1 MSILLANS
9 WTCQQPDGG
18 INIKKEDDIMIK
30 EAFVSC
36 DIAKRLK
43 EKGFNEECFGY
54 YNSDGQ
60 IDTSLGKWRNDDFI
74 MSHVAAPTQQMAMR
88 WLREA
93 KGIFIKIDM
102 DGSGY
107 YNFNVY
113 LNGSLYSTGEEMDF
127 ETYELAVAFGLLF
140 VLTKMEL

>member
-1 MSILLANS
+1 
-9 WTCQQPDGG
+9 
-18 INIKKEDDIMIK
+18 MIK

-36 DIAKRLK
+36 DIAKRLT
-43 EKGFNEECFGY
+43 EKGFKA
-54 YNSDGQ
+54 
-60 IDTSLGKWRNDDFI
+60 TTKT
-74 MSHVAAPTQQMAMR
+74 TQQRALR

-93 KGIFIKIDM
+93 KGIFIKIDI

>member
-1 MSILLANS
+1 
-9 WTCQQPDGG
+9 
-18 INIKKEDDIMIK
+18 MIK

-43 EKGFNEECFGY
+43 EKGFDGDCFVAYNANGNIESAMELYGEETITNGECSEG
-54 YNSDGQ
+54 D
-60 IDTSLGKWRNDDFI
+60 I
-74 MSHVAAPTQQMAMR
+74 AAPTQQMAMR

-93 KGIFIKIDM
+93 KGIFIKIDI